1 MKDKYPKN
9 VTLIEDGIRIFI
21 NHVKYSG
28 TLVLTEDKLT
38 FYFHIE
44 KGKKIVIGTK
54 EIIDIKAP
62 RLNWLLI
69 KTSVNEVTLIFSSEE
84 KAKKWK
90 ETLEKQIYKIKKV
103 STSKDTVID
112 SIESVVKMLDNLK
125 KSGINTSKIQSK
137 VNSLKSEL
145 LKFIETTQKFEKL
158 KSIAS
163 NKDFK
168 GEVNRIKSKIESMEN
183 LDETEKTIE
192 EIITQIE
199 KRRSVKKKIDLIECP
214 FCGRETFSDSFLC
227 PYCGKKIKYSTE
239 IEKLLERRKF
249 YNEKLEIV
257 KECKNIIPE
266 NEYEEKY
273 NKIMDKLVDIEDKII
288 QEKMKG
294 GKKK

>member
-9 VTLIEDGIRIFI
+9 VVLIDDQISIFI
-21 NHVKYSG
+21 NHAKYSG

-38 FYFHIE
+38 FYLHIE

-54 EIIDIKAP
+54 GIIDIKAP

-84 KAKKWK
+84 KAKKWR
-90 ETLEKQIYKIKKV
+90 EALEKQIYEIKKV
-103 STSKDTVID
+103 STSKNTIID

-125 KSGINTSKIQSK
+125 KSEIDTSKIQNK

-163 NKDFK
+163 NEGFK
-168 GEVNRIKSKIESMEN
+168 SEVNRIKSKIENMEN

-199 KRRSVKKKIDLIECP
+199 KRKSIKKKIDLIECP
-214 FCGRETFSDSFLC
+214 FCGRKIFSDSILC
-227 PYCGKKIKYSTE
+227 SYCGKKLKYSTE
-239 IEKLLERRKF
+239 MERLLERRKF

-273 NKIMDKLVDIEDKII
+273 NKIMDHLVDIEDKII